1 MMKDFIMEGQ
11 NEFIMRRTDSN
22 GLESE
27 AEDKEALEDVTYNY
41 NAELFIANQ
50 EEEVNIN
57 TLDIGIG

>member
-1 MMKDFIMEGQ
+1 M
-11 NEFIMRRTDSN
+11 MRRTESN

-27 AEDKEALEDVTYNY
+27 AEDKEAFRGRNVLYIKLKCGASY
-41 NAELFIANQ
+41 LLFIIIIVANQ